1 MPGSTVNG
9 AILLL
14 ILGNAM
20 AIVSDVFVKVI
31 GNDAPLFQFIFIR
44 SLLTLLLLAPF
55 LRQINREHL
64 LDGLGVHLLRAH
76 MHLIGIFCMVI
87 ALTNLPLATA
97 NAVFYVAP
105 IMVMLLSVL
114 LFREKLSMLSI
125 IAVFSGF
132 AGIVVILRPTEFDWT
147 ALSALGA
154 AAALAVGAVMVRL
167 LPAGQST
174 VHKLFLNYLLLLPA
188 SALLMWWEGA
198 EPDPAILISAAGSA
212 LFILGYNT
220 CVLLAYRSVNAS
232 RVTSAEYTGLIWA
245 VVVGWV
251 WFNEEPDL
259 WFALGSAMIVVPL
272 VLLGIL
278 PSRKAVADRR
288 RIS

>member
-55 LRQINREHL
+55 LRQINRDHL
-64 LDGLGVHLLRAH
+64 LEGLGVHLLRAH
-76 MHLIGIFCMVI
+76 MHLLGIFCMVI

-114 LFREKLSMLSI
+114 LFREKLSVLST

-198 EPDPAILISAAGSA
+198 GPDPAILISAIGSA

-220 CVLLAYRSVNAS
+220 SVLLAYRSVNAS

-251 WFNEEPDL
+251 WFNESPDL
-259 WFALGSAMIVVPL
+259 WFAAGSAMIVIPL
-272 VLLGIL
+272 VMIGLQQ
-278 PSRKAVADRR
+278 SRRGVM
-288 RIS
+288 SS

>member
-64 LDGLGVHLLRAH
+64 LEGLGVHLLRAH
-76 MHLIGIFCMVI
+76 MHLLGIFCMVI

-114 LFREKLSMLSI
+114 LFREKLSVLST

-132 AGIVVILRPTEFDWT
+132 AGIVIILRPTEFDWT

-174 VHKLFLNYLLLLPA
+174 VHKLFLNYLLLLPV

-198 EPDPAILISAAGSA
+198 EPDPAILISAVGSA

-220 CVLLAYRSVNAS
+220 SVLLAYRSVNAS

-251 WFNEEPDL
+251 WFNESPDL
-259 WFALGSAMIVVPL
+259 WFAAGSAMIVIPL
-272 VLLGIL
+272 VMIGLQQSRRGVV
-278 PSRKAVADRR
+278 PS
-288 RIS
+288 